1 MEKKTCLKIGFTTHV
16 GLWGFK
22 LKVEYI
28 VPDTLNSLI
37 LTKELNPKVFNRW
50 KETFIF
56 IFMSKLHLIIKVKV
70 YVQTFTY
77 HTEPYR
83 TLVCIN

>member
-1 MEKKTCLKIGFTTHV
+1 MPLKKKAWLKIGFTTHV

-28 VPDTLNSLI
+28 GPDTLNPLI
-37 LTKELNPKVFNRW
+37 LKREPNPKALNSW

-56 IFMSKLHLIIKVKV
+56 IFMNKLHLIIKVKI
-70 YVQTFTY
+70 YMQTFTY
-77 HTEPYR
+77 HTEP
-83 TLVCIN
+83 